1 MQLNEQKNVA
11 SEELPETISGHRVNI
26 SPLSVVMAFQTVLS
40 QELLNGCLPELFRP
54 ATCA

>member
-1 MQLNEQKNVA
+1 MSKRNVA
-11 SEELPETISGHRVNI
+11 SEELPETISGHRANI